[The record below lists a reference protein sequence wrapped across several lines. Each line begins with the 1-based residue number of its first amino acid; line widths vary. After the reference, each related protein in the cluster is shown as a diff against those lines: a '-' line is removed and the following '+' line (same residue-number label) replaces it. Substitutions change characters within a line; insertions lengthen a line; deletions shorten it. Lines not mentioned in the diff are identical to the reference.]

1 MKRSRNRGNS
11 NMTDNSEK
19 KLESLR
25 EKGHRIT
32 PQRKQLLSFFYELEE
47 GEHLSAEELHKILGE
62 NNIKIS
68 LATLYRSLKF
78 LVENNFL
85 RELDFGESH
94 KHYEL
99 IRPDSKHHHF
109 ICNKCNATFDL
120 ENEELVKCVDKIIS
134 KQKDFEVLDYEFKI
148 FGLCKNCKIKNN
160 NDK

>member
-1 MKRSRNRGNS
+1 
-11 NMTDNSEK
+11 MTDKSEK
-19 KLESLR
+19 QLESLR

-32 PQRKQLLSFFYELEE
+32 PQRKQLLAFFHELKEE
-47 GEHLSAEELHKILGE
+47 EHLSAEELHKILLE

-99 IRPDSKHHHF
+99 IRPDSKHHHHF
-109 ICNKCNATFDL
+109 VCNKCNVTFDL
-120 ENEELVKCVDKIIS
+120 EDDELVNSINKFIE
-134 KQKDFEVLDYEFKI
+134 KQKDFQVLDYEFKI
-148 FGLCKNCKIKNN
+148 FGLCRNCRNKK
-160 NDK
+160 